1 MRFSANGPD
10 IPDQLLWA
18 RDEGNVVFVCGAGVS
33 ARAGLPNFYG
43 LVSEVM
49 RHLRVSRKSNARKT
63 FEIAQKNEVRG
74 LVSFDRI
81 FGELERE
88 YTVPDIERAVEL
100 SLSRQET
107 VDTIHHD
114 IICELAYTRNVGLRL
129 ITTNFD
135 DIFSLS
141 IKKRLENAKKPSNDS
156 SERYKEWICSNLP
169 NVSEKR
175 SFTGLVYLHGKAG
188 HDEIP
193 YGSRFVL
200 STRSFGEAYL
210 ADGWAS
216 RFLKE
221 TLKRFTVVFV
231 GYSAE
236 DPPLQ
241 YLLEALAQTDSSM
254 QDAYAFQHGT
264 KDNADEKWRRKG
276 VTPICY
282 DEYDDLWETL
292 ELWSNRARNFSQWA
306 NAILESAQSGPFN
319 LSRWQRSQV
328 KHLANHPWGA
338 EIIAKTKRPISP
350 RWLFAFDHNFRY
362 AEPSSALD
370 QVNKNINIDPFDL
383 LSFEEDDAPPYSSSS
398 TSRDVPKSAWHF
410 LKTSPFD
417 KIRVDELSEAGT
429 SGVGN
434 AENVYGSS
442 ERINF
447 LLKWIANVSDD
458 PITVRWAV
466 HQQGLDNNM
475 CHIILQ
481 KLDKGTNKKSKI
493 MYTAWEDL
501 FECWKNISND
511 YELELEKLKRV
522 VNKYGWTKNRASQY
536 QKILQPRLKPIR
548 DYKSREINSCKG
560 SLESTGDIVAF
571 DVMYFNINF
580 DIACS
585 GNWIPDIMNAERVNL
600 DIAIELEDETGI
612 VGYKTVP
619 NLVNSDE
626 NAPFSYSKTLD
637 INGIALRYLRRF
649 DALLEFDRRKALDE
663 LTSWHMKESCVYE
676 RFLLWAI
683 YQGSM
688 MSPGAA
694 ARTILSLSQQTF
706 WNPEHRYDLIHTLIS
721 CWNNLSES
729 AQGKILRRIIKGLD
743 RSNGESN
750 NDYKERKAWAS
761 LNMIEFLKINKCSIK
776 MDISEI
782 IQKLKG
788 DCPEWNPKDAVGFD
802 KPAWIRVG
810 AQETVT
816 DHKVLYDVLIDKV
829 IDTAKYY
836 MDNNE
841 HPFQEI
847 DMFAGLCSENPGMA
861 IAALRSKAKIDEYP
875 EWAWCSLLRMNWETD
890 ISNKYLRRTT
900 GMLCKA
906 TDQQLEEMK
915 YFIFSWFSDVSK
927 KYTPK
932 SFGLR
937 DLLFRRLVGVIR
949 ISPNIDFYT
958 VDEREIGSIRWVSK
972 SLNSK
977 TGRLVAALQGF
988 SEYSTR
994 KKGALTRGWLDLA
1007 ASLLSLDGNSG
1018 RFALISFM
1026 LDLRY
1031 LHYRARQWTKDHIL
1045 RVATEEDALTH
1056 DAYWEGFAASGPTG
1070 PDLYIDV
1077 KEKIIEKLLSN
1088 TTQSNDVTKSL
1099 SAIVFGAWV
1108 GEMNN
1113 DGSLI
1118 TDDEFSD
1125 ILVNGSEQLGTDF
1138 LEHFWYWATHEKTA
1152 KNLDRAEKIERFMM
1166 NIWPLNE
1173 TFISENTNL
1182 YLLKI
1187 MFLNEDIFSKFYPI
1201 AINRFGEV
1209 ERFDIFFRELDD
1221 EYKTIMKKY
1230 PVDFLDILHRTFPRK
1245 LGPYLRDIGK
1255 FVDILIEVEEASD
1268 EIYSDDRYWDL
1279 WAGVNG
1285 LYVDNRTL
1293 L

>member
-33 ARAGLPNFYG
+33 TRAGLPNFYE

-49 RHLRVSRKSNARKT
+49 RHLRVSERSNARRIY
-63 FEIAQKNEVRG
+63 EIAKKDEVRG

-114 IICELAYTRNVGLRL
+114 IICELAYTSNAGLRL

-141 IKKRLENAKKPSNDS
+141 IKKRLENTKKPSSDS

-175 SFTGLVYLHGKAG
+175 SFTGLVHLHGKAG

-221 TLKRFTVVFV
+221 ILKRFTVVFV

-282 DEYDDLWETL
+282 DEHDDLWETL

-306 NAILESAQSGPFN
+306 NAILDSAQSGPFN
-319 LSRWQRSQV
+319 QSRWQRSQV
-328 KHLANHPWGA
+328 KHLADHPWGA
-338 EIIAKTKRPISP
+338 ELIAKAKRPISP

-362 AEPSSALD
+362 AEPYSALD

-383 LSFEEDDAPPYSSSS
+383 LSFEEDVAPPYSSSS

-410 LKTSPFD
+410 LKASPFD
-417 KIRVDELSEAGT
+417 KIRVNELSEAGT

-447 LLKWIANVSDD
+447 LLQWIANVSDD

-466 HQQGLDNNM
+466 HQPRLDNTL
-475 CHIILQ
+475 CHNILE
-481 KLDKGTNKKSKI
+481 KLDRGISKKSKI
-493 MYTAWEDL
+493 MYTAWEEL
-501 FECWKNISND
+501 FECWRNISCNYEND
-511 YELELEKLKRV
+511 LNNLERIVK
-522 VNKYGWTKNRASQY
+522 KYGWTKNRVSQY
-536 QKILQPRLKPIR
+536 QWILQPRLKPIC
-548 DYKSREINSCKG
+548 DDLAAELNSCKG
-560 SLESTGDIVAF
+560 SLESTADIIAF
-571 DVMYFNINF
+571 DVMYCDDSF
-580 DIACS
+580 DLEC
-585 GNWIPDIMNAERVNL
+585 NEDWIIELMNADRKNL
-600 DIAIELEDETGI
+600 DIAIDLEDETGI
-612 VGYKTVP
+612 AGYKILP
-619 NLVNSDE
+619 NLTDSGESD
-626 NAPFSYSKTLD
+626 PFSYSKRIG
-637 INGIALRYLRRF
+637 INKIALQYLNRF
-649 DALLEFDRRKALDE
+649 DALLEIDHHRALIELDSWRKQ
-663 LTSWHMKESCVYE
+663 ESYIYE
-676 RFLLWAI
+676 RFLLWVI
-683 YQGSM
+683 YKGSVLT
-688 MSPGAA
+688 SADT
-694 ARTILSLSQQTF
+694 ARTILNMSQQTF
-706 WNPEHRYDLIHTLIS
+706 WDLAHRYDFIHTLVS
-721 CWNNLSES
+721 CWSNISKHAQARILKRMSKGPDRIEIESDSEYS
-729 AQGKILRRIIKGLD
+729 ERR
-743 RSNGESN
+743 
-750 NDYKERKAWAS
+750 AWTI
-761 LNMIEFLKINKCSIK
+761 LNMIEFLKINGCSIK
-776 MDISEI
+776 VDTSKM
-782 IQKLKG
+782 IQKLKS
-788 DCPEWNPKDAVGFD
+788 DCLEWNPKDAIGFD
-802 KPAWIRVG
+802 KPVWLRVG
-810 AQETVT
+810 TQETVK
-816 DHKVLYDVLIDKV
+816 DHKVLYDVPIDEV

-847 DMFAGLCSENPGMA
+847 DMFGGLCSENPGMA

-875 EWAWCSLLRMNWETD
+875 EWAWCSLLRTNWDVD
-890 ISNKYLRRTT
+890 ISKKYLHRTT

-906 TDQQLEEMK
+906 TDQQFEEMK
-915 YFIFSWFSDVSK
+915 YFIFSWFSNVSK
-927 KYTPK
+927 KYRPK
-932 SFGLR
+932 SFGFR
-937 DLLFRRLVGVIR
+937 DFLFRRLVGVIR

-958 VDEREIGSIRWVSK
+958 VDEREIGSIGWVSK

-988 SEYSTR
+988 SEYSRR
-994 KKGALTRGWLDLA
+994 KKGALQRGWLDLA

-1018 RFALISFM
+1018 RFALVSFM
-1026 LDLRY
+1026 RDLRY
-1031 LHYRARQWTKDHIL
+1031 LHYRAPQWTKDHIL

-1088 TTQSNDVTKSL
+1088 ATHNNGVAKSL

-1125 ILVNGSEQLGTDF
+1125 ILVNGSEQIGADF
-1138 LEHFWYWATHEKTA
+1138 LEHFWYWATDERTA
-1152 KNLDRAEKIERFMM
+1152 KNLERAEKIERFLM

-1173 TFISENTNL
+1173 AFISESTNL

-1187 MFLNEDIFSKFYPI
+1187 IFLSEGVFSKFYPI
-1201 AINRFGEV
+1201 AVNRFGEI
-1209 ERFDIFFRELDD
+1209 ERFDIFFKELDD

-1230 PVDFLDILHRTFPRK
+1230 PVHFLDVLHRTFPRK
-1245 LGPYLRDIGK
+1245 LGPFLRDIGK
-1255 FVDILIEVEEASD
+1255 FVDILIEAGEVSD
-1268 EIYSDDRYWDL
+1268 RIYSDDRYWEL
-1279 WAGVNG
+1279 WARVNG
-1285 LYVDNRTL
+1285 L
-1293 L
+1293 